1 MLTIHMPDDKDKRK
15 RQRRYALGY
24 VTAGIL
30 IIAATLAAWS
40 SNLWFLP
47 VVLEVWWFWAITDH
61 DWEK

>member
-61 DWEK
+61 